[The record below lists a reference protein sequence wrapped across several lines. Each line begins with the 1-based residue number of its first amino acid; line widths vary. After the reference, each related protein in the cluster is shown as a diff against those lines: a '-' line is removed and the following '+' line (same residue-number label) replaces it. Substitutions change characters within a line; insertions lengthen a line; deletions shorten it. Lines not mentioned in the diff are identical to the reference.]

1 MKFYRRFFIQILMLE
16 FIMDTP
22 LIGYGVSGFSHLKTH
37 LFQFHEFMEV
47 NVFFTEIFDFG
58 IIVASITIIFYVVIL
73 KNIISFKNP
82 WKNIATFSWLGMLL
96 CYISNGNQ
104 QYLYYSIPIIFYSYV
119 IWQKQNTNVMQ
130 RV

>member
-1 MKFYRRFFIQILMLE
+1 MLFE
-16 FIMDTP
+16 
-22 LIGYGVSGFSHLKTH
+22 H
-37 LFQFHEFMEV
+37 QEWMEI

-96 CYISNGNQ
+96 CSISNGNQ
-104 QYLYYSIPIIFYSYV
+104 QYLYYSIPIIFYSYA
-119 IWQKQNTNVMQ
+119 IWQKQNRIVMQ